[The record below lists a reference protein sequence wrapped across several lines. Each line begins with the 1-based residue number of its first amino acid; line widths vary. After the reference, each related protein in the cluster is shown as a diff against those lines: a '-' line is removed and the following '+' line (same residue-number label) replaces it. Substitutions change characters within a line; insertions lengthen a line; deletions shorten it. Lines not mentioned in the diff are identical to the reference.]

1 MKKQEQIGRDIFK
14 QTEER
19 ARKEILEK
27 WDSFERVRSKTKYMR
42 SSIID
47 THDEISGLIIGI
59 HIALLEVAE
68 RLLVLP
74 AGFDEATEI
83 CRQLRE
89 FEWLIYEQ
97 MTAKLLIEG
106 NKKEHHDEE

>member
-1 MKKQEQIGRDIFK
+1 MKNQEQIGRDIFK

-27 WDSFERVRSKTKYMR
+27 WNSFERMLPKTEYIRSL
-42 SSIID
+42 IID
-47 THDEISGLIIGI
+47 THSE
-59 HIALLEVAE
+59 HTALLEVAE
-68 RLLVLP
+68 CLLVLP
-74 AGFDEATEI
+74 SGFDEATEI
-83 CRQLRE
+83 WRRLRE
-89 FEWLIYEQ
+89 FEWSIYEQ

>member
-27 WDSFERVRSKTKYMR
+27 WDSFERVLSKTEYIR

-47 THDEISGLIIGI
+47 RRID
-59 HIALLEVAE
+59 
-68 RLLVLP
+68 
-74 AGFDEATEI
+74 
-83 CRQLRE
+83 
-89 FEWLIYEQ
+89 
-97 MTAKLLIEG
+97 
-106 NKKEHHDEE
+106 